1 MMEDKRMKKIMTI
14 AALAAII
21 LTGCA
26 KESVTVETAPAG
38 TTFTATLSQL
48 TKTSIDPGKVTIL
61 WNPGDQICV
70 NGAVSNALTETTSS
84 AVFSFEETLK
94 APYKA
99 VYPASVYKDASTIT
113 LPGEYGTEGLNLAL
127 AAYSEKGSNLRF
139 SALTTLL
146 QVSVKIGSAPCT
158 LKEIVLT
165 GLGKEQMS
173 GEFSINYA
181 SHTLT
186 GKSAAAAGKQ
196 VKILVDKA
204 LSADP
209 LVVYIPIPA
218 GEYPSGYQVDF
229 INSEDKIMRQAVSA
243 RTLKAGELRVMPEL
257 AYAPNY
263 DPAPVTLLGGI
274 PDAAE
279 LKAFAEAVNAGAS
292 LDRWKN
298 ASGEIELLADID
310 LGGEEWTPIGN
321 GAATSS
327 ATAPLAANVVAF
339 TGVFDGKG
347 HVIDNFKVTV
357 PASGTNVSG
366 GLFGV
371 VKGATLKN
379 LTIGDKA
386 VLKTSSNSGFV
397 TLGAVVGFASE
408 STLSNLDSYAKL
420 INDAGKDNV
429 RMVIGG
435 TVGSMFSNTASCTA
449 TDLKGHASFDVVN
462 NVNTKNGGTGFIVG
476 GVVGWTE
483 GVDYANAPTLVKGCV
498 NYSSF
503 SVQATRTGGVIGTMN
518 TGSHAE
524 DCVNYG
530 NISCTDVKASNSR
543 AAGIVSAMGTKT
555 TIKGCVNYGDIAFTV
570 AGDDTHGY
578 AAGVVGQTN
587 DANEYFT
594 YIDGCATY
602 GTIQSDRWFNATE
615 KFMGIICA
623 SFNAKKVTV
632 KNCIL
637 GGKIGPYTTDSTP
650 LVTLDATNF
659 ADYYSLTAASR
670 IANVVFENNS
680 FGTKP

>member
-1 MMEDKRMKKIMTI
+1 MKKYSILI
-14 AALAAII
+14 AAFALALLA
-21 LTGCA
+21 GACA
-26 KESVTVETAPAG
+26 KDSAPEQGAPKGTVLKAS
-38 TTFTATLSQL
+38 LSSL
-48 TKTSIDPGKVTIL
+48 TKTAIDGVKVSWTA
-61 WNPGDQICV
+61 GDKIIV
-70 NGAVSNALTETTSS
+70 NGATSTALEDAAAT
-84 AVFSFEETLK
+84 AKFEFMKELS

-99 VYPASVYKDASTIT
+99 IYPTSIYKEGDKVSLPASWNANAFK
-113 LPGEYGTEGLNLAL
+113 LPLYGYLADGDEI
-127 AAYSEKGSNLRF
+127 SFK
-139 SALTTLL
+139 ALTALL
-146 QVSVKIGSAPCT
+146 KISITGDAATTVKDIS
-158 LKEIVLT
+158 LK
-165 GLGKEQMS
+165 GLGDEQLC
-173 GEFSINYA
+173 GEFSLDYTTGA
-181 SHTLT
+181 LT
-186 GKSAAAAGKQ
+186 GTSTAEADKV
-196 VKILVDKA
+196 VKVNVNEA
-204 LSADP
+204 LSATA

-218 GEYPSGYQVDF
+218 GSYPSGYQ
-229 INSEDKIMRQAVSA
+229 IEILNSEGGLMRKSVTA
-243 RTLKAGELRVMPEL
+243 RTVVAGELRIMDPL
-257 AYAPNY
+257 AFEVNVADDTP
-263 DPAPVTLLGGI
+263 LGGI

-279 LKAFAEAVNAGAS
+279 LKAFATAVNDGRS
-292 LDRWKN
+292 LNRWLNKD
-298 ASGEIELLADID
+298 GEVELLADID
-310 LGGEEWTPIGN
+310 LGGAEWTPIGN
-321 GAATSS
+321 GSVTTS
-327 ATAPLAANVVAF
+327 ATEPLAADVVAF
-339 TGVFDGKG
+339 TGVFDGKN
-347 HVIDNFKVTV
+347 HTVDNFTVTV
-357 PASGTNVSG
+357 SASASNVAG

-386 VLKTSSNSGFV
+386 VIKTSSNSGFV

-420 INDAGKDNV
+420 INDGGKDNV

-449 TDLKGHASFDVVN
+449 TDLKGHANFDVVN

-476 GVVGWTE
+476 GVVGWTD
-483 GVDYANAPTLVKGCV
+483 GVDYANTPTLVKGCV

-543 AAGIVSAMGTKT
+543 PAGIVSAMGNKT
-555 TIKGCVNYGDIAFTV
+555 TIKGCINYGDIAFPV

-587 DANEYFT
+587 DTNEYFT

-659 ADYYSLTAASR
+659 ADYYSLTAANR
-670 IANVVFENNS
+670 IASVLFENNS